1 MTSALEVL
9 CDLARIFEVSE
20 SHCLVRVLHN
30 ADSKSRIFMQVTC
43 LFKLLR
49 RLRKSCEPVGEGSGE
64 EKVGNSLSLG
74 LNPMQPAIPETPKVK
89 ELRIVPP
96 TGDEAENFLLFLL
109 LGGCSQV

>member
-9 CDLARIFEVSE
+9 CDLAGIFEVSE
-20 SHCLVRVLHN
+20 SHCLVRALHN

-49 RLRKSCEPVGEGSGE
+49 RLRKYCQPVGNGNGE

-74 LNPMQPAIPETPKVK
+74 LNPMQPAIPETPKEK
-89 ELRIVPP
+89 QLRIVPP
-96 TGDEAENFLLFLL
+96 TGEEAENLL
-109 LGGCSQV
+109 LSLLLCGCSQV